1 MGFVAIGP
9 SKPFHRHD
17 ARKQLGPRVCLGGTF
32 GQSFHRDSCKRPEFS
47 SFARGTFGESFYR
60 NLCFWKQ
67 FRFQARGTFG
77 EALYRKKGI
86 LMCSFK

>member
-1 MGFVAIGP
+1 M
-9 SKPFHRHD
+9 
-17 ARKQLGPRVCLGGTF
+17 LGGTF
-32 GQSFHRDSCKRPEFS
+32 GQSFHRDFCKRREFS

-86 LMCSFK
+86 LMCSPK